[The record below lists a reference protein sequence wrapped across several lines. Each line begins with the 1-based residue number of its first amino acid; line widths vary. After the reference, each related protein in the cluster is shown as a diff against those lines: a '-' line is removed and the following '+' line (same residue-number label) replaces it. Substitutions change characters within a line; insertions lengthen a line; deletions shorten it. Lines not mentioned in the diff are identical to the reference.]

1 MTFVAQYWKSDEV
14 APSEI
19 RENVYR
25 NFVSVIHMAF
35 NHNDLVKYDSERNC
49 IDISFDC
56 DKLGINLRD
65 EGEELFVDIIND
77 KYVDSNTY
85 STSFIYHQ
93 FLNSIIDICKTEAEG
108 LSRGVTS
115 DIIWRI
121 ARYIGAYDKLCRT
134 NMNSTDDTV
143 WEVIHNE

>member
-1 MTFVAQYWKSDEV
+1 MRY
-14 APSEI
+14 
-19 RENVYR
+19 N
-25 NFVSVIHMAF
+25 
-35 NHNDLVKYDSERNC
+35 SERNC

-56 DKLGINLRD
+56 DKLGIDLKE
-65 EGEELFVDIIND
+65 EGKELFVDIIND

-93 FLNSIIDICKTEAEG
+93 FLNSIIDICKTESET

>member
-65 EGEELFVDIIND
+65 EGEELFVDIINE
-77 KYVDSNTY
+77 
-85 STSFIYHQ
+85 
-93 FLNSIIDICKTEAEG
+93 IC
-108 LSRGVTS
+108 
-115 DIIWRI
+115 I
-121 ARYIGAYDKLCRT
+121 
-134 NMNSTDDTV
+134 
-143 WEVIHNE
+143 

>member
-1 MTFVAQYWKSDEV
+1 MKKTQSY
-14 APSEI
+14 I
-19 RENVYR
+19 TC
-25 NFVSVIHMAF
+25 
-35 NHNDLVKYDSERNC
+35 DL
-49 IDISFDC
+49 
-56 DKLGINLRD
+56 
-65 EGEELFVDIIND
+65 DIIND

-85 STSFIYHQ
+85 STSFIYQQ
-93 FLNSIIDICKTEAEG
+93 FLNSIIDICKTESES

-121 ARYIGAYDKLCRT
+121 ARYIGASDKLYRT